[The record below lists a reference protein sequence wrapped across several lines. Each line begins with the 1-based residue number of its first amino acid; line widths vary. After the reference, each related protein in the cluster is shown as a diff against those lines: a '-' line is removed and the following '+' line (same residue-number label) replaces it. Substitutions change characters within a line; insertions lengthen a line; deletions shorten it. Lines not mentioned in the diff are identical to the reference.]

1 MFLTLTPALPQKDSS
16 ELSACQNME
25 PSTSTSVAGW
35 VFMEPCTSTS
45 ERDQGK
51 KREHEED
58 QEVSLA
64 FENAI

>member
-1 MFLTLTPALPQKDSS
+1 MFITLTPGLPQKDSS
-16 ELSACQNME
+16 EFSACQNME
-25 PSTSTSVAGW
+25 PS
-35 VFMEPCTSTS
+35 TSTS

-64 FENAI
+64 FKNAI

>member
-1 MFLTLTPALPQKDSS
+1 MLLTFTPGLPQKDSS

-25 PSTSTSVAGW
+25 PCTSTSVAGR
-35 VFMEPCTSTS
+35 VFMESYTSTS